1 MWHDIILAVGL
12 FLILEGLFP
21 SLAPKRYKEF
31 LKRMC
36 AQSAAS
42 VRTMGVLL
50 LVVGAVVVFIV
61 KRIYGV

>member
-1 MWHDIILAVGL
+1 MWHDIILAIGL

-21 SLAPKRYKEF
+21 TLAPKRYQEF

-36 AQSAAS
+36 TQSASS
-42 VRTMGVLL
+42 VRTMGVVLL
-50 LVVGAVVVFIV
+50 IVGAVIVFMI